1 MVGSGASGVTCVSL
15 LERLCR
21 EVGGVDL
28 TWVTRRHTGEPPYTV
43 IENDQ
48 LPQRAAL
55 YRRGNHLAGPEP
67 KSDLD
72 RLRYV
77 PASGVT
83 RIRRTEEGEL
93 EVRLRSLESG
103 EEEVVSVHTV
113 IAAVGYRPDTSLT
126 QELQI
131 HYCYARS
138 VYTVDRPLTLILL
151 LSEGPM
157 KLAASLVGGGDCLA
171 QRASGDATLLSP
183 EPGLFILGMKSYGR
197 ASSFLLRL
205 GHQQVEAVIR
215 LLDQ

>member
-1 MVGSGASGVTCVSL
+1 MVVGSGASGVTCVSL

-28 TWVTRRHTGEPPYTV
+28 TWVTRRHTGEPPYTL

-138 VYTVDRPLTLILL
+138 VYTVYSRQTPNTDSSTQRGTYEAGG
-151 LSEGPM
+151 LSGGGRRLSGP
-157 KLAASLVGGGDCLA
+157 ASLRRCH
-171 QRASGDATLLSP
+171 SPLS
-183 EPGLFILGMKSYGR
+183 
-197 ASSFLLRL
+197 
-205 GHQQVEAVIR
+205 
-215 LLDQ
+215 